1 MTPSGADRAFNR
13 GVRIAAGVAALF
25 VAIIVIV
32 VVERDHPLKWDTH
45 PPSPAVGRAAVQ
57 AGDIGP
63 APKTGDVP
71 TNTSGVVVHPVKSQS
86 DLKP

>member
-13 GVRIAAGVAALF
+13 GVRIAAGMAALV
-25 VAIIVIV
+25 VAIIVVV

-45 PPSPAVGRAAVQ
+45 PTSPAVSRAAVQ
-57 AGDIGP
+57 ADTGP
-63 APKTGDVP
+63 APATGDVP
-71 TNTSGVVVHPVKSQS
+71 TDTSGVVVHPGKPQS